1 MTINSLLW
9 VYDGAKGGKNQSIN
23 ARCAAMGREEI
34 VDGWGPVLPVSASE
48 TFHYWDSFKD
58 FCDAISFQ
66 CTT

>member
-1 MTINSLLW
+1 

-48 TFHYWDSFKD
+48 TFHY
-58 FCDAISFQ
+58 
-66 CTT
+66 